1 MNKKE
6 SITLISGGLSAMM
19 FIAIFDMPYGFYE
32 FLRVITFIGVIG
44 LIYLFS
50 FQVSKPTFLVLF
62 SIIIGILWN
71 PILPIYL
78 DRESWFVFNLIA
90 GAFLAFIA
98 YNVSSLKN

>member
-32 FLRVITFIGVIG
+32 FLRIITFVGIIG
-44 LIYLFS
+44 LMYLFS
-50 FQVSKPTFLVLF
+50 SQISQPTFLLLF
-62 SIIIGILWN
+62 LIIIGLLWN

-78 DRESWFVFNLIA
+78 DRGSWFVFNLLA
-90 GAFLAFIA
+90 GLFFAFIA